1 MKFLRS
7 TTTLPSSLLLPLLLL
22 LSSAQQHVT
31 ALDLPKYT
39 DMDTAKLFVGS
50 FNRETKGTCDHAT
63 QQCRSNFVL
72 IENQHGYVRGQ
83 PVLLKLHSEVMPC
96 YSHSPCPPGGGSCN
110 HPYPEAPE
118 ANCF

>member
-1 MKFLRS
+1 MQFLRS
-7 TTTLPSSLLLPLLLL
+7 TTTLPLLLL
-22 LSSAQQHVT
+22 LSGTQQHVT

-39 DMDTAKLFVGS
+39 DMDTAKLFVGN

-96 YSHSPCPPGGGSCN
+96 YSHSPCPPRGGSCN
-110 HPYPEAPE
+110 HPHPEAPE

>member
-7 TTTLPSSLLLPLLLL
+7 TTTLPLLLL
-22 LSSAQQHVT
+22 LSGTQQHVT

-39 DMDTAKLFVGS
+39 DMDTAKLFVGN
-50 FNRETKGTCDHAT
+50 FNRETKGETLIG
-63 QQCRSNFVL
+63 QCRSNFVL

-110 HPYPEAPE
+110 HPHPEAPE